1 MSNFSEAENIDIF
14 YYIIF
19 FSEPISIQTYNYTET
34 SILIYKVL
42 PWNGFYVNVSLDWDE
57 LRYVVVS

>member
-19 FSEPISIQTYNYTET
+19 LSEPIAIQTYNYTET
-34 SILIYKVL
+34 SPLIYKVL
-42 PWNGFYVNVSLDWDE
+42 PWNGF
-57 LRYVVVS
+57 